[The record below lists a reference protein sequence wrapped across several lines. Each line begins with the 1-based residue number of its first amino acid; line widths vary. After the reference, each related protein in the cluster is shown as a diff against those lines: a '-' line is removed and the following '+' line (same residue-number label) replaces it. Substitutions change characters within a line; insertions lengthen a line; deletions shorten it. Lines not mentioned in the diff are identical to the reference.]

1 MPQVEEEAEKQREV
15 ADENKRKQS
24 ENKNKN
30 APHVCQK
37 LKFTTLN
44 TALPAQSRWFL
55 FIFFFLQKFIQARRQ
70 QSKTKLGVVQRGGGG
85 KILFVHCLGGTA
97 SAFGQKFR

>member
-1 MPQVEEEAEKQREV
+1 MPQVGEEAEKQREV

-24 ENKNKN
+24 ENNNKN

-55 FIFFFLQKFIQARRQ
+55 FIFFFFYKFIQAWSKGVGQ
-70 QSKTKLGVVQRGGGG
+70 QQQQEGEGG